1 MMYTRNI
8 MFHSMHKDWYI
19 CEHAGKSKR
28 RKDLKLALDFYKG
41 EPDVL
46 PRCSF
51 IGEPIPEGM
60 DKRKNCHSVLGPVE
74 TPAISGQ
81 PLWHPGHLVPPPT
94 PPPLVGLPACLPVCP
109 ATATTP
115 LPGITSAPIPSRRKS
130 FPYFLNSFF
139 NGN

>member
-1 MMYTRNI
+1 MKYTRNL
-8 MFHSMHKDWYI
+8 MFHSTHKDWYI
-19 CEHAGKSKR
+19 CENAAKR
-28 RKDLKLALDFYKG
+28 KNMHKNYNLVLDFYKG
-41 EPDVL
+41 QPDVL

-51 IGEPIPEGM
+51 IGEPLPEGV
-60 DKRKNCHSVLGPVE
+60 DKRKNCYGVLGPVE

-81 PLWHPGHLVPPPT
+81 PLSHPAGLVPPPT
-94 PPPLVGLPACLPVCP
+94 PSPLVGLLACLPVCP

-139 NGN
+139 